1 MPTQRQYSFFD
12 KVISCL
18 QDGMETLF
26 APAVAQRDVPMK
38 VDLSSDGSSDL
49 SDASDSEDPDKRL
62 SANEKQLSARLMR
75 INHAGEVC
83 AQALYR
89 GQALTAR
96 ESAVSLAMTQ
106 AAAEEADHLA
116 WCETRVH
123 ELGSHTSYLNPVWY
137 IDSFLIG
144 AVAGAIGD
152 KWSLGFIEATEQQV
166 SAHLQTHL
174 DLISPRDTKSLAIL
188 QQMQI
193 DEQAH
198 AMQAK
203 QAGAAEL
210 PGMIKT
216 LMACSAKVMT
226 TTTYWI

>member
-1 MPTQRQYSFFD
+1 MSAQRQYSFFD

-18 QDGMETLF
+18 QEGMETLF
-26 APAVAQRDVPMK
+26 APAVAQRDIPMNA
-38 VDLSSDGSSDL
+38 DLSAESSRDL
-49 SDASDSEDPDKRL
+49 STACDSDKLLSE
-62 SANEKQLSARLMR
+62 NEKQLSARLMR

-96 ESAVSLAMTQ
+96 ELAVSLAMTQ
-106 AAAEEADHLA
+106 AATEEADHLA

-137 IDSFLIG
+137 IHSFLIG

-166 SAHLQTHL
+166 TAHLQTHL
-174 DLISPRDTKSLAIL
+174 DLISPRDKKSLAIL
-188 QQMQI
+188 QQMQV

-198 AMQAK
+198 AVQAK

-210 PGMIKT
+210 PAMIKT
-216 LMACSAKVMT
+216 VMACSAKVMT
-226 TTTYWI
+226 TVTYWI